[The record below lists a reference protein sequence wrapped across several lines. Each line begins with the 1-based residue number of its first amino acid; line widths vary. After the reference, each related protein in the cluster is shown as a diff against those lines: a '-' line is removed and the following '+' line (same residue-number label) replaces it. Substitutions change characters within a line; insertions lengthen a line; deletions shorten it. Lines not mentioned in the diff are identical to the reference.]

1 LKTYFYLIQII
12 ISVAL
17 IVIITVQA
25 KGGGLGGIFG
35 GGGEVYKTR
44 RGFER
49 TLYNVTIGLTVVF
62 FVVSLLSVLVTQ

>member
-49 TLYNVTIGLTVVF
+49 TLYNVTIGLTVTF
-62 FVVSLLSVLVTQ
+62 FLVSLLSVLVTE